1 MIGMR
6 RNNDV
11 TDALVSLAP
20 GAIWTVRNN
29 NYDEIE
35 WQSEDIPMPTKEQI
49 EAEIERLTEEE
60 PYTVL
65 REIRNWYLQQS
76 DWTQSQDIR
85 AIRGEEWCSAWD
97 NYRQELRNLPDNVSG
112 IYFDEFNNIQGLTFP
127 EKPSA

>member
-85 AIRGEEWCSAWD
+85 AIRGEDWCNAWD